1 MIPCAYVW
9 GLVVALTSLLA
20 FNPALA
26 QDEEPSDAPRRLSE
40 EAAQDLDRDSALVQR
55 TRAELERLERRL
67 QRKEGV
73 VRTVIETRANRHR
86 VDLFEGAQAFT
97 IKVADLEDE
106 GYDPRDV
113 ESKSAD
119 QAVLDAQFAEAA
131 LRDIVTSHDKV
142 LADPEPMVKLHEL
155 DDSSMNFIVRPWV
168 NTGGY

>member
-1 MIPCAYVW
+1 MVR
-9 GLVVALTSLLA
+9 
-20 FNPALA
+20 PAA
-26 QDEEPSDAPRRLSE
+26 CPRRLPRISIATQHWYNVRARSSSGWSDAFNAKRVWSE
-40 EAAQDLDRDSALVQR
+40 PSSRPE
-55 TRAELERLERRL
+55 
-67 QRKEGV
+67 
-73 VRTVIETRANRHR
+73 RHR

-106 GYDPRDV
+106 GCDPRDV

-142 LADPEPMVKLHEL
+142 LADPEPMVKLHAL